1 MTRERKISVALKEF
15 LALVGDPA
23 LRLNPQQ
30 QKLLLAFAA
39 TQGGEDITKDI
50 QMQTGI
56 AKQDLATSEQLL
68 KVLADLRNGF
78 AGNNTT
84 FAFAAQNN
92 YIATAATA
100 EDGSDQDSA
109 SSQASADHDE
119 KVDRRNK
126 YAPELKNRIL
136 EELRQGGSMSA
147 IAKRENIPF
156 VTINL
161 WRKKANI
168 PGVKSGG
175 AKSKVAK
182 KEPRFNGRY
191 LEEQKAKAIE
201 MLRAGTYS
209 CSEIERVTGV
219 KRGTLSVW
227 KSTMKRGDNP
237 PCTPEQEAQ
246 AKELLRSGGAKVSN
260 LAIAR
265 ECNIPAK
272 FISIW
277 RRELGIPGYIRAGVP
292 TENYRYDDSIRNK
305 ALELLRQGK
314 TIPEVSRQ
322 ISVSITSL
330 YNWALSWLDD
340 GSLKELKR
348 GKRGRKSDAAVA
360 MVNKD
365 IGVANDT
372 AAAKDAEVAKGSEAT
387 KDTEVAK
394 DAEDTNAAKDFDAA
408 VDAEMAKGEVT
419 SSATDSTADSDDK
432 ADDAKK

>member
-23 LRLNPQQ
+23 LRLNSQQ

-136 EELRQGGSMSA
+136 EELRQGASMSA

-305 ALELLRQGK
+305 AL
-314 TIPEVSRQ
+314 
-322 ISVSITSL
+322 SITSL

-348 GKRGRKSDAAVA
+348 GKRGRKSDAA
-360 MVNKD
+360 
-365 IGVANDT
+365 
-372 AAAKDAEVAKGSEAT
+372 AAKDAEIAKGSEAT
-387 KDTEVAK
+387 KDTEVAKDAEIAKGSEATKDTEVAKDAEIAKGSEATK

-432 ADDAKK
+432 ADDAKE

>member
-1 MTRERKISVALKEF
+1 
-15 LALVGDPA
+15 
-23 LRLNPQQ
+23 
-30 QKLLLAFAA
+30 
-39 TQGGEDITKDI
+39 
-50 QMQTGI
+50 MQTGI

-136 EELRQGGSMSA
+136 EELRQGASMSA

-322 ISVSITSL
+322 SSVSITSL

-372 AAAKDAEVAKGSEAT
+372 AAAKDAEIAKGSEAT

-432 ADDAKK
+432 ADDAKE

>member
-68 KVLADLRNGF
+68 KVLSDLRNGF

-92 YIATAATA
+92 YISTAATA
-100 EDGSDQDSA
+100 EEGSDQDSA

-136 EELRQGGSMSA
+136 EELRQGASMSA

-372 AAAKDAEVAKGSEAT
+372 AAAKDAEIA

-432 ADDAKK
+432 ADDAKE

>member
-136 EELRQGGSMSA
+136 EELRQGASMSA

-372 AAAKDAEVAKGSEAT
+372 AAAKDAEVAK
-387 KDTEVAK
+387 

-432 ADDAKK
+432 AEDAKE

>member
-100 EDGSDQDSA
+100 ATAEDGSDQDSA

-136 EELRQGGSMSA
+136 EELRQGASMSA

-161 WRKKANI
+161 WRRKANI

-182 KEPRFNGRY
+182 TEPRFNGRY

-227 KSTMKRGDNP
+227 KSTLKRGDNP

-265 ECNIPAK
+265 ECNIPAN

-277 RRELGIPGYIRAGVP
+277 RRELGIPGYVRDGFPI
-292 TENYRYDDSIRNK
+292 ENYRYDDSIRNK

-322 ISVSITSL
+322 IGVSITSL

-360 MVNKD
+360 
-365 IGVANDT
+365 
-372 AAAKDAEVAKGSEAT
+372 KDAEIAKGSEAT

-432 ADDAKK
+432 ADDAKE

>member
-136 EELRQGGSMSA
+136 EELRQGASMSA

-168 PGVKSGG
+168 LGVKSGG
-175 AKSKVAK
+175 AK

-277 RRELGIPGYIRAGVP
+277 RRELGIPGYIRAGFP

-360 MVNKD
+360 
-365 IGVANDT
+365 
-372 AAAKDAEVAKGSEAT
+372 KDAEIAKGSEAT

-432 ADDAKK
+432 ADDAKE

>member
-136 EELRQGGSMSA
+136 EELRQGASMSA

-168 PGVKSGG
+168 PCVKSGG

-227 KSTMKRGDNP
+227 KSTMKHGDNP

-277 RRELGIPGYIRAGVP
+277 RRELGIPGYIRAGFP

-348 GKRGRKSDAAVA
+348 GKRGRKSDAA
-360 MVNKD
+360 
-365 IGVANDT
+365 
-372 AAAKDAEVAKGSEAT
+372 AAKDAEIAKGSEAT
-387 KDTEVAK
+387 KDTEVAKDAEIAKGSEATK

-432 ADDAKK
+432 ADDAKE

>member
-100 EDGSDQDSA
+100 EDGSDQDFA

-136 EELRQGGSMSA
+136 EELRQGASMSA

-168 PGVKSGG
+168 PCVKSGG

-227 KSTMKRGDNP
+227 KSTMKHGDNP

-277 RRELGIPGYIRAGVP
+277 RRELGIPGYIRAGFP

-348 GKRGRKSDAAVA
+348 GKRGRKSDAA
-360 MVNKD
+360 
-365 IGVANDT
+365 
-372 AAAKDAEVAKGSEAT
+372 AAKDAEIAKGSEAT
-387 KDTEVAK
+387 KYTEVAKDAEIAKGSEATK

-432 ADDAKK
+432 ADDAKE

>member
-119 KVDRRNK
+119 KVNRRNK

-136 EELRQGGSMSA
+136 EELRQGASMSA

-168 PGVKSGG
+168 PSVKSGG
-175 AKSKVAK
+175 AK

-277 RRELGIPGYIRAGVP
+277 RRELGIPGYIRAGFP

-360 MVNKD
+360 VVNKD

-372 AAAKDAEVAKGSEAT
+372 AAAKDAEIAKGSEAT

-432 ADDAKK
+432 ADDAKE

>member
-119 KVDRRNK
+119 KVNRRNK

-136 EELRQGGSMSA
+136 EELRQGASMSA
-147 IAKRENIPF
+147 IAKRESIPF

-168 PGVKSGG
+168 PGVKSGD

-182 KEPRFNGRY
+182 TEPRFNGRY

-227 KSTMKRGDNP
+227 KSTLKRGDNP

-265 ECNIPAK
+265 ECNIPAQ

-277 RRELGIPGYIRAGVP
+277 RRELGIPGYVRDGFPI
-292 TENYRYDDSIRNK
+292 ENYRYDDSIRNK

-322 ISVSITSL
+322 IGVSITSL

-360 MVNKD
+360 
-365 IGVANDT
+365 
-372 AAAKDAEVAKGSEAT
+372 KDAEIAKGSEAT

-432 ADDAKK
+432 ADDAKE

>member
-136 EELRQGGSMSA
+136 EELRQGASMSA

-168 PGVKSGG
+168 PGVKSEG

-182 KEPRFNGRY
+182 TEPRFNGRY

-209 CSEIERVTGV
+209 CSEIARVTGV

-227 KSTMKRGDNP
+227 KSTLKRGDNP

-265 ECNIPAK
+265 ECNIPAN

-277 RRELGIPGYIRAGVP
+277 RRELGIPGYVRAGFP
-292 TENYRYDDSIRNK
+292 IENYRYDDSIRNK

-322 ISVSITSL
+322 IGVSITSL

-360 MVNKD
+360 
-365 IGVANDT
+365 
-372 AAAKDAEVAKGSEAT
+372 KDAEIAKGSEAT
-387 KDTEVAK
+387 KDTEVVK

-432 ADDAKK
+432 ADDAKE

>member
-119 KVDRRNK
+119 KVDRRSK

-136 EELRQGGSMSA
+136 EELRQGASMSA

-175 AKSKVAK
+175 AKSEVAK
-182 KEPRFNGRY
+182 TEPRFNGRY

-227 KSTMKRGDNP
+227 KSTLKRGDNP

-265 ECNIPAK
+265 ECNIPAQ

-277 RRELGIPGYIRAGVP
+277 RRELGIPGYVRDGFPI
-292 TENYRYDDSIRNK
+292 ENYRYDDSIRNK

-322 ISVSITSL
+322 IGVSITSL

-360 MVNKD
+360 
-365 IGVANDT
+365 
-372 AAAKDAEVAKGSEAT
+372 KDAEIAKGSEVT

-432 ADDAKK
+432 ADDAKE

>member
-136 EELRQGGSMSA
+136 EELRQGASMSA
-147 IAKRENIPF
+147 IAKRESIPF

-182 KEPRFNGRY
+182 TEPRFNGRY

-227 KSTMKRGDNP
+227 KSTLKRGDNP

-265 ECNIPAK
+265 ECNIPAQ

-277 RRELGIPGYIRAGVP
+277 RRELGIPGYVRDGFPI
-292 TENYRYDDSIRNK
+292 ENYRYDDSIRNK

-322 ISVSITSL
+322 IGVSITSL

-360 MVNKD
+360 
-365 IGVANDT
+365 
-372 AAAKDAEVAKGSEAT
+372 KDAEIAKGSEAT

-432 ADDAKK
+432 ADDAKE

>member
-100 EDGSDQDSA
+100 ATAEDGSDQDSA

-136 EELRQGGSMSA
+136 EELRQGASMSA

-175 AKSKVAK
+175 ANSKVAK
-182 KEPRFNGRY
+182 TEPRFNGRY

-227 KSTMKRGDNP
+227 KSTIKRGDNP
-237 PCTPEQEAQ
+237 PFTPEQEAQ

-265 ECNIPAK
+265 ECNIPAN

-277 RRELGIPGYIRAGVP
+277 RRELGIPGYVRAGFP
-292 TENYRYDDSIRNK
+292 TENHRYDDSIRNK

-360 MVNKD
+360 
-365 IGVANDT
+365 
-372 AAAKDAEVAKGSEAT
+372 KDAEIAKGSEAT

-432 ADDAKK
+432 ADDAKE

>member
-136 EELRQGGSMSA
+136 EELRQGASMSA

-168 PGVKSGG
+168 PCVKSGG

-227 KSTMKRGDNP
+227 KSTMKHGDNP

-277 RRELGIPGYIRAGVP
+277 RRELGIPGYIRAGFP

-348 GKRGRKSDAAVA
+348 GKRGRKSDAA
-360 MVNKD
+360 
-365 IGVANDT
+365 
-372 AAAKDAEVAKGSEAT
+372 AAKDAEIAKGSEAT

-394 DAEDTNAAKDFDAA
+394 DAEI
-408 VDAEMAKGEVT
+408 AKGSE
-419 SSATDSTADSDDK
+419 ATK
-432 ADDAKK
+432 EE

>member
-119 KVDRRNK
+119 KVNRRNK

-136 EELRQGGSMSA
+136 EELRQGASMSA

-182 KEPRFNGRY
+182 TEPRFNGRY

-265 ECNIPAK
+265 ECNIPAQ

-277 RRELGIPGYIRAGVP
+277 RRELGIPGYVRDGFPI
-292 TENYRYDDSIRNK
+292 ENYRYDDSIRNK

-372 AAAKDAEVAKGSEAT
+372 AAT

-432 ADDAKK
+432 ADDAKE

>member
-136 EELRQGGSMSA
+136 EELRQGASMSA

-168 PGVKSGG
+168 PCVKSGG

-227 KSTMKRGDNP
+227 KSTMKHGDNP

-277 RRELGIPGYIRAGVP
+277 RRELGIPGYIRAGFP

-348 GKRGRKSDAAVA
+348 GKRGRKSDAA
-360 MVNKD
+360 
-365 IGVANDT
+365 
-372 AAAKDAEVAKGSEAT
+372 AAKDAEIAKGSEAT
-387 KDTEVAK
+387 K

-432 ADDAKK
+432 ADDAKE

>member
-136 EELRQGGSMSA
+136 EELRQGASMSA

-168 PGVKSGG
+168 PGVKSGD

-237 PCTPEQEAQ
+237 PCTLEQEAQ

-277 RRELGIPGYIRAGVP
+277 RRELGIPGYIRAGFP

-348 GKRGRKSDAAVA
+348 GKRGRKSDAA
-360 MVNKD
+360 
-365 IGVANDT
+365 
-372 AAAKDAEVAKGSEAT
+372 AAKDAEIAKGSEAT
-387 KDTEVAK
+387 KDTEVAKDAEIAKGSEATK

-432 ADDAKK
+432 ADDAKE

>member
-100 EDGSDQDSA
+100 EDGSDQDFA

-136 EELRQGGSMSA
+136 EELRQGASMSA

-277 RRELGIPGYIRAGVP
+277 RRELGIPGYIRAGFP

-348 GKRGRKSDAAVA
+348 GKRGRKSDAA
-360 MVNKD
+360 
-365 IGVANDT
+365 
-372 AAAKDAEVAKGSEAT
+372 AAKDAEIAKGSEAT
-387 KDTEVAK
+387 KDTEVAKDAEIAKGSEATK

-432 ADDAKK
+432 ADDAKE